1 MSPIR
6 RLGLAVMISVIAHA
20 ALMAALT
27 QPASGWSGR
36 PAGGLS
42 SSPLSAR
49 LLPPPALSRPTEAPA
64 PHAPPSRQAP
74 SAATAPQPQPARP
87 TAEAPTAPAEQ
98 PAGTGP
104 ALPLAEIP
112 PAYNPLSR
120 LTRAPE
126 LTTPVNEDAWP
137 VLPDA
142 PTGSFQLELAIGT
155 DGRVEIIVPHCVEAL
170 CPAAHTYAGIIGQWH
185 FQPAEIL
192 GLPVPSR
199 LRLEFEVGF
208 PADAEAADG
217 NQPQPPRQ

>member
-6 RLGLAVMISVIAHA
+6 RLGLAVMISVIAHV
-20 ALMAALT
+20 ALMAALA

-42 SSPLSAR
+42 SPPLAAR
-49 LLPPPALSRPTEAPA
+49 LLPPPAMSRPTGAP
-64 PHAPPSRQAP
+64 APPSRQAP
-74 SAATAPQPQPARP
+74 NAATAPQPEPARP
-87 TAEAPTAPAEQ
+87 TTEAPAAPAER

-126 LTTPVNEDAWP
+126 LATPVNEDAWP

-170 CPAAHTYAGIIGQWH
+170 CPAAHTYAEIVGQWH

-208 PADAEAADG
+208 PADAGAAGG
-217 NQPQPPRQ
+217 NEPQPPRQ